1 VTGYWTQGRAAFW
14 GGLLL
19 CSLLLLAWD
28 LKLADAWEDWC
39 LARRQ
44 AARARGKKFSVQ
56 ENLDDMVSLMMN
68 GLQQRVTG
76 MAAAAA
82 VDGDGA
88 GGAAQQQQ
96 QQQQQQQRDPQQ
108 QRQAQQEQREA
119 AAMEGSTDGEV
130 SSSPP
135 QGTSQQQQRQDL
147 TMKQQSSGS
156 WVLDQT

>member
-1 VTGYWTQGRAAFW
+1 VQPTGYWTQGRAAFW

-56 ENLDDMVSLMMN
+56 ENLDDMVSLIMN

-76 MAAAAA
+76 VTAAAA
-82 VDGDGA
+82 DGDD
-88 GGAAQQQQ
+88 GAAAKQRQQQQ
-96 QQQQQQQRDPQQ
+96 QQQQQEERHQRPQP
-108 QRQAQQEQREA
+108 QQEQPQQEHSEGALQDA
-119 AAMEGSTDGEV
+119 AQEDKQPAL
-130 SSSPP
+130 
-135 QGTSQQQQRQDL
+135 QQQQQ
-147 TMKQQSSGS
+147 
-156 WVLDQT
+156 

>member
-1 VTGYWTQGRAAFW
+1 VQPTGYWTQGRAAFW

-44 AARARGKKFSVQ
+44 AARARGQKFSVQ

-76 MAAAAA
+76 VTAA
-82 VDGDGA
+82 VGEGE
-88 GGAAQQQQ
+88 GGAATQQQQPQQPQQGQQQQ
-96 QQQQQQQRDPQQ
+96 QQQQGQPQQEHSKGAVQAGAQEDKPRAQPQQ
-108 QRQAQQEQREA
+108 Q
-119 AAMEGSTDGEV
+119 
-130 SSSPP
+130 
-135 QGTSQQQQRQDL
+135 QQQQQDL
-147 TMKQQSSGS
+147 TMKQQSTGS
-156 WVLDQT
+156 WVLDQS